1 MTGQTASDHLAGLTA
16 SLAGLTGF
24 SLTELKL
31 CRKRMIQQTIN
42 AIANCNIIQ

>member
-1 MTGQTASDHLAGLTA
+1 MTGPTASDHLAGRTA